1 MSKSRRARYYL
12 GRIIKGGVLDAEK
25 FIKALQRPA
34 SILKANYSWTITK
47 CHVFGPVAKPK
58 YVYDRLA
65 KYEPEGKIAKV
76 DTAKHDEIDTQ
87 VDNKLIASS
96 PFVYI
101 PQYSGIAYQ
110 HIWNSIQQEIFVRR
124 FSDIIIETF
133 QKFFVKC
140 EIDPITDYRTFIK
153 KLMELEH
160 IDKLSAKV
168 TPPNPLFGILWK
180 ELKEY
185 LKRRDLDEL
194 SISEEGKKEKHLQTK
209 LVELISLFLEKKG
222 DEAVSELAEKIDI
235 GDAAIMMAADGYGKA
250 KVEGMKA
257 NHIIIIRT
265 AENMKSFL
273 FEKESEP
280 EELYEQAKAL
290 FEEISKERYM
300 EH

>member
-1 MSKSRRARYYL
+1 MPKSRRARYYL
-12 GRIIKGGVLDAEK
+12 GRVVKGGVLDAEK
-25 FIKALQRPA
+25 FIKALHKPA
-34 SILKANYSWTITK
+34 SVLKSNYSWTITK
-47 CHVFGPVAKPK
+47 CRVFGPTAKPK
-58 YVYDRLA
+58 YVYARLA

-76 DTAKHDEIDTQ
+76 DTAMHDEIDAE

-110 HIWNSIQQEIFVRR
+110 HIWNSIQQEVFVRR
-124 FSDIIIETF
+124 FSEIIIETF

-153 KLMELEH
+153 RLIELEH
-160 IDKLSAKV
+160 INKLSATV
-168 TPPNPLFGILWK
+168 SPPNPLFGILWK

-185 LKRRDLDEL
+185 LKSRDIDEL
-194 SISEEGKKEKHLQTK
+194 SIAEEGKKEKHLRTN
-209 LVELISLFLEKKG
+209 LIELINLFIDKKG
-222 DEAVSELAEKIDI
+222 EEAVNKLAEKVAI
-235 GDAAIMMAADGYGKA
+235 GDAAVIMAADGYGRA
-250 KVEGMKA
+250 KLEGIKG

-265 AENMKSFL
+265 SENMKSFL
-273 FEKESEP
+273 FEKDPDP

-290 FEEISKERYM
+290 FEEINKERYM

>member
-1 MSKSRRARYYL
+1 MPKSRRARYYL
-12 GRIIKGGVLDAEK
+12 GRVVKGGVLDAEK
-25 FIKALQRPA
+25 FIKALHKSA

-47 CHVFGPVAKPK
+47 CRVFGPAAKPK
-58 YVYDRLA
+58 YVYARLA
-65 KYEPEGKIAKV
+65 KYEPEGMIAKV

-101 PQYSGIAYQ
+101 PEYSGIAYQ

-124 FSDIIIETF
+124 FSDIIVETF

-140 EIDPITDYRTFIK
+140 EIDPITDYRSFVK
-153 KLMELEH
+153 KLIELEH
-160 IDKLSAKV
+160 INKLSATV
-168 TPPNPLFGILWK
+168 SPPNPLFGVLWK

-185 LKRRDLDEL
+185 LKSRDIDEL
-194 SISEEGKKEKHLQTK
+194 SIVEEGKKEKHLRTK
-209 LVELISLFLEKKG
+209 LVDLINLFVEKKG
-222 DEAVSELAEKIDI
+222 EDEVNKLAEKVDI
-235 GDAAIMMAADGYGKA
+235 GDAAVIMAADGYGRA
-250 KVEGMKA
+250 KVEGSKG
-257 NHIIIIRT
+257 NHLIIIRT
-265 AENMKSFL
+265 SENMKSFL
-273 FEKESEP
+273 FDKDPDP